1 MRPFS
6 PLGLALSFFAS
17 VKAMTPAINAPAA
30 GTHIAPGQTFDF
42 SYQSIGDYCASA
54 YDMTVY
60 LFTSL
65 PQDMMA
71 SETFAT
77 GHYFGRYSYP
87 APATL
92 TMPDFSISPGGFGVG
107 ASVSNATFYLAVFEE
122 YATCASAPGD
132 RLSFIYNPVIYN
144 ATSD

>member
-1 MRPFS
+1 
-6 PLGLALSFFAS
+6 
-17 VKAMTPAINAPAA
+17 MTPAINAPAA
-30 GTHIAPGQTFDF
+30 GTKIAPGQTFDF

-65 PQDMMA
+65 PQNMMA

-77 GHYFGRYSYP
+77 GHYFGPTQYDSWHDIQVQTGTAP
-87 APATL
+87 PATL
-92 TMPDFSISPGGFGVG
+92 TMPDFSVSPGGFGVG
-107 ASVSNATFYLAVFEE
+107 ESVSNATFYLAVFEE
-122 YATCASAPGD
+122 YGSCSAAPGD

-144 ATSD
+144 ATSS